1 MVKESRR
8 FDYIKIM
15 GVEHMAKTIKFN
27 LICDGNPVRTLEDM
41 KNNFSIEDII
51 KYFNNKL
58 LHRWLTVRGYNEEL
72 EKVEKLQ
79 NLDSLELVKE
89 LIKIF
94 DVETDPTT
102 IAENTYILQYKQ
114 ERKVLLE
121 EYKKMDFK
129 VSTIIDDYHQGYREL
144 IDTILEN
151 KNDIAKIKAAIKEI
165 DRKYS
170 NLYKLNYR
178 NLFYNLFYNAPMAV
192 FVMLMNDN
200 MREEYLPFS
209 TTNEDGTVTKDIDK
223 RDMYGLICN
232 LISKYNQLKEILGD
246 NLKVFSGATDGYWK
260 DVEPKG
266 KKYMILSM
274 RSGNYIRS
282 SGVLGGDLNS
292 DDINKQFLILDGIDY
307 KSNNEHDKLL
317 YMEV

>member
-1 MVKESRR
+1 
-8 FDYIKIM
+8 
-15 GVEHMAKTIKFN
+15 MAKTIKFN